1 MNIYNN
7 VTNGTRSFC
16 RGLGAPDLGVLGG
29 NALAVGF
36 KNCIQHS
43 LVHGQ
48 LMVLH

>member
-7 VTNGTRSFC
+7 VTNGTGSFC
-16 RGLGAPDLGVLGG
+16 RGLGVLDLGVLGG
-29 NALAVGF
+29 NALAVRF

-48 LMVLH
+48 LVLH